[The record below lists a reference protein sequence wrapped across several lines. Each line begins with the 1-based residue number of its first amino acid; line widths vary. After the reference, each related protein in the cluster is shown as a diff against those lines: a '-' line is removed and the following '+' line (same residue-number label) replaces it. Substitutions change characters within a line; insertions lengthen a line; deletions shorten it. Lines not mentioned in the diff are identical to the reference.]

1 MLQNLIKMITNL
13 STYQKVNAVRII
25 AILSTLS
32 MMLYA
37 PELWITEKEFPV
49 IPLFDWIPVPTNP
62 FDSIFAGIF
71 FVSQVVYIFK
81 PKRLLGWF
89 VIGLYIY
96 LSCVDQNRLQPY
108 FYQSFL
114 TLLAIVI
121 YPKNTDAKK
130 VLFTIILI
138 FIATY
143 FWSGIHKLNAI
154 FYEQWMHALTKHFS
168 FIPESILLAFTY
180 TVPWLEA
187 ILGVLIL
194 SNKTR
199 KAGIYGI
206 VIMHSII
213 LIMLLYLG
221 YGFNVIPWNV
231 QNILS
236 VLIIFWTLKT
246 TSFTEIFTN
255 SISYQKGL
263 IFIFTFILPF
273 SNLFGGWDHLLSFS
287 FFTSK
292 LEYYYIQIDD
302 ELSKKLPEN
311 VQKFYRTNE
320 HMTVLYLNEWAG
332 DVNKVLL
339 YPQKRVATKVASYI
353 LSFAEN
359 PEKEGLVKL
368 VIYNK

>member
-1 MLQNLIKMITNL
+1 MITNL
-13 STYQKVNAVRII
+13 TNKQKVNAVRII
-25 AILSTLS
+25 AILSTLA

-37 PELWITEKEFPV
+37 PELWITEKDFPV
-49 IPLFDWIPVPTNP
+49 IPLFDWIPIPTSP
-62 FDSIFAGIF
+62 FDTILAGLF

-89 VIGLYIY
+89 VLLLYIY
-96 LSCVDQNRLQPY
+96 LGFVDQNRLQPY

-114 TLLAIVI
+114 TILAIVI
-121 YPKNTDAKK
+121 YPKNTEAKK

-143 FWSGIHKLNAI
+143 LWSGIHKLNGI
-154 FYEQWMHALTKHFS
+154 FYEQWMHALVKHFS
-168 FIPESILLAFTY
+168 FIPEKLLLAFTY
-180 TVPWLEA
+180 AVPWLEA
-187 ILGVLIL
+187 LLGIFIL

-199 KAGIYGI
+199 KLGIYGI

-213 LIMLLYLG
+213 IVMLLYLG
-221 YGFNVIPWNV
+221 YGFNVIPWNL

-246 TSFTEIFTN
+246 TSFFEVFRD

-292 LEYYYIQIDD
+292 LDYYYVQIDD
-302 ELSKKLPEN
+302 SLKDKLPEN
-311 VQKFYRTNE
+311 IQKYYRTNE

-339 YPQKRVATKVASYI
+339 YPQPRVAKKVEQYM
-353 LSFAEN
+353 LSFANETTIKN
-359 PEKEGLVKL
+359 PTKL
-368 VIYNK
+368 VVYNK